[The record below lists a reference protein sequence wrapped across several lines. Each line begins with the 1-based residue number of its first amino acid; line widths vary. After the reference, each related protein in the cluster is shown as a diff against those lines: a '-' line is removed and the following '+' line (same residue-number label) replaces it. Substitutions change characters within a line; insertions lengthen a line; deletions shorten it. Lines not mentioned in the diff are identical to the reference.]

1 MDWNHEFFH
10 FSDHIARSNLDEEIA
25 EKIRNDSNDDLDD
38 DDDEDEEEIY
48 EPPVPKKAKKNLTR
62 KSKKQQLKQ
71 VQQKLYS
78 CQICDRS
85 FSVLS
90 KLRSCHQ
97 QCKQTADQQ
106 KSKQKALTTSSVV
119 AAPKSAYDTPK
130 SNTSTKTSNVFRCCG
145 VSIDTIE
152 TMLEHCQENHSDEMI
167 NQNPKMCDKCDLI
180 FPNNRIIGKKNNMS
194 CFWLQNQLNFGLQN
208 CPHKKTPS
216 IGSIITSIN

>member
-1 MDWNHEFFH
+1 M
-10 FSDHIARSNLDEEIA
+10 
-25 EKIRNDSNDDLDD
+25 
-38 DDDEDEEEIY
+38 
-48 EPPVPKKAKKNLTR
+48 TR

-106 KSKQKALTTSSVV
+106 KSKQKAVTTSSAI
-119 AAPKSAYDTPK
+119 AAPKSSYDTPK
-130 SNTSTKTSNVFRCCG
+130 NNTSSTKTTNIFRCCG

-194 CFWLQNQLNFGLQN
+194 CFWPVLGYRIV
-208 CPHKKTPS
+208 HIKKHLVSDRLLPQ
-216 IGSIITSIN
+216 SINFATFPHNRLPQLPRPFSHEMELLNLR

>member
-1 MDWNHEFFH
+1 M
-10 FSDHIARSNLDEEIA
+10 
-25 EKIRNDSNDDLDD
+25 
-38 DDDEDEEEIY
+38 
-48 EPPVPKKAKKNLTR
+48 
-62 KSKKQQLKQ
+62 KQ

-78 CQICDRS
+78 CQICDMN

-90 KLRSCHQ
+90 KLRSHHQ

-106 KSKQKALTTSSVV
+106 KSKQKAVSTSSAV
-119 AAPKSAYDTPK
+119 AAPKIAYDTPK
-130 SNTSTKTSNVFRCCG
+130 NNTSTKTANIFRCCG

-208 CPHKKTPS
+208 CHIKTPS
-216 IGSIITSIN
+216 IGSS